1 MSPPLVIAV
10 DGPAASGKGT
20 IASGLAALYGL
31 PHLDTGLLYRAVGVA
46 VLAAGG
52 RLDDEAG
59 AAKIAASLDLA
70 NLDLPEYR
78 TREAGEAASQ
88 VAVHPAVRLALL
100 KMQQD
105 FARRPGGAVIDGRD
119 IGTVIAPDAVAKLF
133 VTASAEVRAERR
145 WKQLTGQGESVSMA
159 EVLEDIR
166 LRDARDS
173 GRGAA
178 PLTQADD
185 AVLLDTSQES
195 IESAADAA
203 RRIVEA
209 ARIRSNGSCPRW
221 FAACPPRCGCLPQPR
236 WPRTSCPTDSPA
248 WKGRPPC
255 AMPVTPLRPVSL
267 PGPRRSASR
276 RVDSAPNCLS

>member
-1 MSPPLVIAV
+1 MSQPLVIAV

-20 IASGLAALYGL
+20 IASGLAAHYGL

-70 NLDLPEYR
+70 ELDLPEYR

-133 VTASAEVRAERR
+133 VTATPEVRAERR

-209 ARIRSNGSCPRW
+209 ARIRSNG
-221 FAACPPRCGCLPQPR
+221 
-236 WPRTSCPTDSPA
+236 
-248 WKGRPPC
+248 
-255 AMPVTPLRPVSL
+255 
-267 PGPRRSASR
+267 
-276 RVDSAPNCLS
+276 

>member
-1 MSPPLVIAV
+1 MSQPLVIAV

-31 PHLDTGLLYRAVGVA
+31 PHLDTGLLYRAVGVT
-46 VLAAGG
+46 VLALGG

-59 AAKIAASLDLA
+59 AAKIAAALDLA
-70 NLDLPEYR
+70 QLDRPEYR

-133 VTASAEVRAERR
+133 VTATPEVRAERR

-185 AVLLDTSQES
+185 AVLLDTSDKS
-195 IESAADAA
+195 IEAAADAA

-209 ARIRSNGSCPRW
+209 ARIRSDG
-221 FAACPPRCGCLPQPR
+221 
-236 WPRTSCPTDSPA
+236 
-248 WKGRPPC
+248 
-255 AMPVTPLRPVSL
+255 
-267 PGPRRSASR
+267 
-276 RVDSAPNCLS
+276 

>member
-1 MSPPLVIAV
+1 MSQPLVIAV

-20 IASGLAALYGL
+20 IAAGLATLYGL

-59 AAKIAASLDLA
+59 AAKIAAELDLA
-70 NLDLPEYR
+70 RLDQPEYR

-133 VTASAEVRAERR
+133 VTATPEVRAERR
-145 WKQLTGQGESVSMA
+145 WKQLSGQGESVSMA

-178 PLTQADD
+178 PLTQAND

-209 ARIRSNGSCPRW
+209 ARIRSNG
-221 FAACPPRCGCLPQPR
+221 
-236 WPRTSCPTDSPA
+236 
-248 WKGRPPC
+248 
-255 AMPVTPLRPVSL
+255 
-267 PGPRRSASR
+267 
-276 RVDSAPNCLS
+276 

>member
-20 IASGLAALYGL
+20 IAAGLAALYGL

-59 AAKIAASLDLA
+59 AAKIAAELDLA
-70 NLDLPEYR
+70 RLDQPEYR

-133 VTASAEVRAERR
+133 VTATPEVRAERR
-145 WKQLTGQGESVSMA
+145 WKQLSGQGESVSMA

-178 PLTQADD
+178 PLTQAND

-209 ARIRSNGSCPRW
+209 ARIRSNG
-221 FAACPPRCGCLPQPR
+221 
-236 WPRTSCPTDSPA
+236 
-248 WKGRPPC
+248 
-255 AMPVTPLRPVSL
+255 
-267 PGPRRSASR
+267 
-276 RVDSAPNCLS
+276 